1 MCKYLL
7 EQNETQ
13 LDKISCTQHYH
24 QEACTQFTLTP
35 REHSSKYGNEKKLI
49 VIVYIVFFLSKRD
62 PTKMVNLWMHN
73 KTKREK

>member
-13 LDKISCTQHYH
+13 LDKISCTQHYQ

-35 REHSSKYGNEKKLI
+35 REHSSKYGIKKKTHSNC
-49 VIVYIVFFLSKRD
+49 YIVSSFQKESQQK
-62 PTKMVNLWMHN
+62 W
-73 KTKREK
+73 